1 MNQNENLLDV
11 LATLYKWRK
20 KILVTCI
27 AAAVLSIVI
36 SLCLKNYYKATTIF
50 YAASPDLA
58 KPTPLGEMEGDKD
71 FYGEEED
78 LDRLFSISSSSDV
91 VDYLI
96 NKYDLYTHYDI
107 NPDSKKGPFK
117 IRERFNKQYKT
128 LKTKY
133 GALQLSVEDIDPK
146 LAAEIA
152 NDARDKINHI
162 AQKLI
167 KESQAQ
173 LLATYKTNIGQKAVA
188 VKMLSDSLYLTR
200 EKYSIYNTES
210 QGQIYAELL
219 AKTSSQLNDKKA
231 RIKVFRN
238 MSRMQD
244 SVQYISAIIKGL
256 ENQQSLLNEQ
266 VQWFNR
272 GLAHVMNLE
281 FEQKDF
287 AKQLSLDKER
297 YKQLQAAYG
306 TPFNGIHVVEQ
317 AEIPVIKS
325 RPVRSIIVIG
335 SVFAAFI
342 LSIIAALFL
351 ESYRKLD
358 WNRIKNVEI

>member
-1 MNQNENLLDV
+1 MNQNENLLGI

-20 KILVTCI
+20 KIFLCCM
-27 AAAVLSIVI
+27 AAAFLSVVI
-36 SLCLKNYYKATTIF
+36 SLFLSNYYKSTTVF

-58 KPTPLGEMEGDKD
+58 KPTPLGAMEGDKD

-78 LDRLFSISSSSDV
+78 LDRLFSISSSSAV

-96 NKYDLYTHYDI
+96 NKYNLYEHYDI

-117 IRERFNKQYKT
+117 IREQFNKQYKT
-128 LKTKY
+128 LKTKF
-133 GALQLSVEDIDPK
+133 GALQLSVEDTDPE
-146 LAAEIA
+146 LAAQIA
-152 NDARDKINHI
+152 NDARDKINFI

-173 LLATYKTNIGQKAVA
+173 LLETYKTNIEQKAIA
-188 VKMLSDSLYLTR
+188 VKTLSDSLYQTR
-200 EKYSIYNTES
+200 EKYSIYSTES
-210 QGQIYAELL
+210 QGQTYAELL
-219 AKTSSQLNDKKA
+219 AKTSSSLNDKKA
-231 RIKVFRN
+231 RIKVYRN
-238 MSRMQD
+238 LSGYQD
-244 SVQYISAIIKGL
+244 SVQYLSAIVKGL
-256 ENQQSLLNEQ
+256 ENQQSTLNDQ
-266 VQWFNR
+266 VQWFNK

-306 TPFNGIHVVEQ
+306 TPFNGIHVVEA
-317 AEIPVIKS
+317 AEVPVIKS
-325 RPVRSIIVIG
+325 RPKRSIIVLG
-335 SVFAAFI
+335 SLFAAFV
-342 LSIIAALFL
+342 LSVLATLFI

-358 WNRIKNVEI
+358 WNKITNA